1 MNRNAQYLRTLFAF
15 SIAALAYA
23 LMAGNTHATTRT
35 KGNNSTNLNLTGSW
49 SGGVVPGS
57 TDIALWDSTVTAA
70 NTVSLG
76 ANLNFGEI
84 QITNPGGT
92 VTINAGSTLTLSGV
106 SVVGIDISSATVD
119 LTLNF
124 AITLTAAQVSSIG
137 SGRTLTLGRSAAR
150 ANGGFL
156 LALT

>member
-35 KGNNSTNLNLTGSW
+35 KGNNTTNLNLTGSW

-76 ANLNFGEI
+76 ANLNFGEL
-84 QITNPGGT
+84 QITNPGGE
-92 VTINAGSTLTLSGV
+92 VTINAGSTRPLG
-106 SVVGIDISSATVD
+106 
-119 LTLNF
+119 
-124 AITLTAAQVSSIG
+124 
-137 SGRTLTLGRSAAR
+137 GRS
-150 ANGGFL
+150 GGGIVL
-156 LALT
+156 SPATLRLSS